1 MDFSLS
7 LTSGKAEKFAP
18 SAASSRS
25 EILRFGVTW
34 NSVTLSTKD
43 VTVGSRMNVKHSCN
57 GPMALALLLQLAIS
71 LREVSS
77 VAVRR
82 SVMKIVTVKQ
92 KLPQENETISEPI
105 LSSKRLAR
113 VCHHQGGMNA

>member
-43 VTVGSRMNVKHSCN
+43 ATVGSRMNVKHSCY
-57 GPMALALLLQLAIS
+57 GTMPVALLLQLAIS

-77 VAVRR
+77 VAV
-82 SVMKIVTVKQ
+82 
-92 KLPQENETISEPI
+92 
-105 LSSKRLAR
+105 
-113 VCHHQGGMNA
+113 

>member
-1 MDFSLS
+1 M
-7 LTSGKAEKFAP
+7 P
-18 SAASSRS
+18 
-25 EILRFGVTW
+25 V
-34 NSVTLSTKD
+34 
-43 VTVGSRMNVKHSCN
+43 
-57 GPMALALLLQLAIS
+57 ALLLQLAIS